1 MHLTFIDVSP
11 VSGKRAKRKVI
22 PNWVTSSKRNVK
34 WQNQEAKMR
43 KQARAALKEKEK
55 EKPSSLTQ
63 KSTGVVGHVQSTA
76 RLFMAFM
83 LMNSYGTRHK
93 KAKRRRV

>member
-55 EKPSSLTQ
+55 EKEKPSSLTQ
-63 KSTGVVGHVQSTA
+63 KSTGVVGHV
-76 RLFMAFM
+76 
-83 LMNSYGTRHK
+83 
-93 KAKRRRV
+93 